1 MWWQKWR
8 FGDFSELRQL
18 FNILLALFQRSDY
31 FFETKHIFQ
40 WLIMVALFLNQD
52 HSHFFVITILSIGP
66 LFDNINT
73 TSDRDIYFFTRFQF
87 FPSGRSRF
95 LSKIKITLFTQSRFR
110 AHFYFQRRRR
120 DFWFYGGFW
129 DQGDI
134 FLRSR
139 SGHLL
144 SFSLS
149 IGLFKFFEGG
159 FLGFDQPLTLKNQT
173 PFKHSHTYLN

>member
-18 FNILLALFQRSDY
+18 FNILLALFQRSDN
-31 FFETKHIFQ
+31 FFWDQADFSI
-40 WLIMVALFLNQD
+40 ID
-52 HSHFFVITILSIGP
+52 HGGAFSYGYPTFSWSRFCLSRP
-66 LFDNINT
+66 LFDNLNT

-95 LSKIKITLFTQSRFR
+95 LSKIKITLFTQSRFCS
-110 AHFYFQRRRR
+110 HFYFQRCRR

-134 FLRSR
+134 FM
-139 SGHLL
+139 
-144 SFSLS
+144 
-149 IGLFKFFEGG
+149 IKI
-159 FLGFDQPLTLKNQT
+159 
-173 PFKHSHTYLN
+173 